1 MRGAGSDRLRRA
13 LGRHGLTTAAVIGVS
28 RAATALV
35 DLTRRQS
42 REFAVAIDVAT
53 GDSSEIVSG
62 ESNKIDLG
70 GLLSKLEISRRY
82 VQIHTHPAGSSFS
95 DADVAILVGNPVL
108 SAMVIFGGDGSAYI
122 LSKGTSAA
130 RIPPLTASIEWNRL
144 YAASF
149 VRYRD
154 AVQAGR
160 LSNVEAAVQHT
171 HSVMRVLARRLGL
184 RYSRIRGV
192 V

>member
-13 LGRHGLTTAAVIGVS
+13 LGRHGLTAAAVIGVS
-28 RAATALV
+28 RAETELV
-35 DLTRRQS
+35 DVTRRQG
-42 REFAVAIDVAT
+42 REFAVAIDMAT

-62 ESNKIDLG
+62 ESNEIDLG
-70 GLLSKLEISRRY
+70 GILSKLEISGRY

-95 DADVAILVGNPVL
+95 DSDVAILVGNSVL
-108 SAMVIFGGDGSAYI
+108 TAMVVFDGDGSAYI
-122 LSKGTSAA
+122 LSKGTSTA
-130 RIPPLTASIEWNRL
+130 RILPLTASIEWNRL

-149 VRYRD
+149 ARYRD

-160 LSNVEAAVQHT
+160 LSNIEAAIQHT
-171 HSVMRVLARRLGL
+171 HNVMRVLARRLGL